1 MVTNTRPIRVN
12 QKLVMYV
19 KSSSAV
25 EGLKEIPVPIVYIG
39 NTVSIIPTII
49 LRERSCTCISQ
60 VMIEL
65 VFNKLNFI
73 SSYFYEIFVIDCKG
87 NRHNLTLLQY
97 ISPDP
102 AGVVIKPHGNAKSSE
117 PYLRRSKSTL
127 HAIKN
132 EV

>member
-1 MVTNTRPIRVN
+1 MMVTILDRSELTK
-12 QKLVMYV
+12 KLVMYI

-49 LRERSCTCISQ
+49 LKERSCISQ

-65 VFNKLNFI
+65 IFNKLNFI
-73 SSYFYEIFVIDCKG
+73 SYFYEIFVIDCKG
-87 NRHNLTLLQY
+87 NCHNLTLLQY

-102 AGVVIKPHGNAKSSE
+102 AGVVSNHMEMLSLQNRICVQVRV
-117 PYLRRSKSTL
+117 LFMQ
-127 HAIKN
+127 
-132 EV
+132 

>member
-1 MVTNTRPIRVN
+1 MVTILDRSELTK
-12 QKLVMYV
+12 KLVMYV

-25 EGLKEIPVPIVYIG
+25 EGLKEIPVLIVYIG

-49 LRERSCTCISQ
+49 LRKRSCISQ
-60 VMIEL
+60 VRIEL
-65 VFNKLNFI
+65 VYNKLNFI
-73 SSYFYEIFVIDCKG
+73 SYFYEIFVIDCKG

-117 PYLRRSKSTL
+117 PYLRTSKSTL
-127 HAIKN
+127 VAIKN